1 MHTTWGVYWGSLAQG
16 LLWERVTQRKCQK
29 ETGAREP
36 FLFFFFF
43 FNVFMYFYCAEPSL
57 LSRLFFSCHVRASQS
72 GDFSCCG
79 ARALGHPG
87 FRSCSPQALEHR
99 PSHCGTEASLFC
111 TVWDPPGS
119 GIKSTSPV
127 MAGGFFT
134 TEPPG
139 KPHFCFILFCFCC
152 HSVHLGADTWSM
164 FVARRS
170 QEVGCQRKQMLR
182 VWDIHSIGGK
192 IILELGLKPWT
203 ITVPI

>member
-1 MHTTWGVYWGSLAQG
+1 
-16 LLWERVTQRKCQK
+16 
-29 ETGAREP
+29 
-36 FLFFFFF
+36 
-43 FNVFMYFYCAEPSL
+43 MYFYCAESSL
-57 LSRLFFSCHVRASQS
+57 LSRLFFSCRVWASQS

-87 FRSCSPQALEHR
+87 FSSCSPQALEPR
-99 PSHCGTEASLFC
+99 PSHCGTEASLFR

-182 VWDIHSIGGK
+182 VWDIHSIRGT
-192 IILELGLKPWT
+192 IIL
-203 ITVPI
+203 

>member
-1 MHTTWGVYWGSLAQG
+1 MAFLFPEVQTCAHDLGSLLG
-16 LLWERVTQRKCQK
+16 ESCSGVVMGKGDTEEVPDGDRS
-29 ETGAREP
+29 RESP
-36 FLFFFFF
+36 FCLFFF
-43 FNVFMYFYCAEPSL
+43 FNVFMYFYCAESSL
-57 LSRLFFSCHVRASQS
+57 LSRLFFSCRVWASQS

-87 FRSCSPQALEHR
+87 FSSCSPQALEPR
-99 PSHCGTEASLFC
+99 PSHCGTEASLFR

-182 VWDIHSIGGK
+182 VWDIHSIRGT
-192 IILELGLKPWT
+192 IIL
-203 ITVPI
+203 